1 MNSSLI
7 LNIFRFIIL
16 IALQVLV
23 FNNIKLF
30 GYLDPFPYVLFIIL
44 YPVNSNRSLFIF
56 MSFILGLTLDMFGDT
71 GGIHAIACLLLAYIR
86 PSIFKFSFGLSYE
99 YQTIKIAEK
108 ISYERISF
116 IVLSVF
122 IHHFLIYMLEL
133 LRFGLILDIFL
144 RTLLNTIFTTIICV
158 LTIYLIKPSRR

>member
-7 LNIFRFIIL
+7 LNIFRFIVL
-16 IALQVLV
+16 IALQILV

-44 YPVNSNRSLFIF
+44 YPVNSNKSLFLF
-56 MSFILGLTLDMFGDT
+56 MSFLLGLTLDMFSDT
-71 GGIHAIACLLLAYIR
+71 GGIHATACLLVAYIR

-108 ISYERISF
+108 ISSERISF
-116 IVLSVF
+116 IVIAVF
-122 IHHFLIYMLEL
+122 IHHFIIYMLEL

-144 RTLLNTIFTTIICV
+144 RTLLNTIFTTVICI
-158 LTIYLIKPSRR
+158 LTIFLIKPNRR

>member
-1 MNSSLI
+1 MNSSLL
-7 LNIFRFIIL
+7 LNIFRFIVL

-44 YPVNSNRSLFIF
+44 YPVNSNRSLFLF
-56 MSFILGLTLDMFGDT
+56 MSFLLGLTLDMFGDT
-71 GGIHAIACLLLAYIR
+71 GGIHATACLILAYIR
-86 PSIFKFSFGLSYE
+86 PLLFKFSFGLSYE
-99 YQTIKIAEK
+99 YQTIKITEK
-108 ISYERISF
+108 ISYDRISF

-122 IHHFLIYMLEL
+122 VHHFLIYMLEL

-144 RTLLNTIFTTIICV
+144 RTLLNTIFTTIVCI
-158 LTIYLIKPSRR
+158 LTIYLIKPNKR

>member
-1 MNSSLI
+1 MNSSLL

-44 YPVNSNRSLFIF
+44 YPVNSNRSLFLL
-56 MSFILGLTLDMFGDT
+56 MSFLLGLSLDMFGDT
-71 GGIHAIACLLLAYIR
+71 GGIHATACLILAYIR
-86 PSIFKFSFGLSYE
+86 PSIFRFSFGLSYE
-99 YQTIKIAEK
+99 YQTIKIADK
-108 ISYERISF
+108 ISYDRISF

-122 IHHFLIYMLEL
+122 LHHFLIYMLEL

-144 RTLLNTIFTTIICV
+144 RTLLNTLFTTVVCV
-158 LTIYLIKPSRR
+158 LTIYLIKPNRR

>member
-1 MNSSLI
+1 MNSSLL

-44 YPVNSNRSLFIF
+44 YPVNSNRSLFLL
-56 MSFILGLTLDMFGDT
+56 MSFLLGLSLDMFGDT
-71 GGIHAIACLLLAYIR
+71 GGIHATACLILAYIR
-86 PSIFKFSFGLSYE
+86 PQLFKFSFGLSYE

-108 ISYERISF
+108 ISYDRISF

-122 IHHFLIYMLEL
+122 VHHFLIYMLEL

-144 RTLLNTIFTTIICV
+144 RTLLNTIFTTIVCI
-158 LTIYLIKPSRR
+158 LTIYLIKPNRR

>member
-1 MNSSLI
+1 MNSSLL
-7 LNIFRFIIL
+7 LNIFRFIVL

-44 YPVNSNRSLFIF
+44 YPVNSNRSLFLL
-56 MSFILGLTLDMFGDT
+56 MSFLLGLTLDMFGDT
-71 GGIHAIACLLLAYIR
+71 GGIHATACLILAYIR

-108 ISYERISF
+108 ISYDRISF
-116 IVLSVF
+116 IVISVF

-144 RTLLNTIFTTIICV
+144 RTLLNTIFTTIVCI
-158 LTIYLIKPSRR
+158 LTIFLIKPNRR

>member
-1 MNSSLI
+1 MNSSLL
-7 LNIFRFIIL
+7 LNIFRFIVL

-44 YPVNSNRSLFIF
+44 YPVNSNRSLFLL
-56 MSFILGLTLDMFGDT
+56 MSFLLGLTLDMFGDT
-71 GGIHAIACLLLAYIR
+71 GGIHATACLILAYIR

-108 ISYERISF
+108 ISYDRISF
-116 IVLSVF
+116 IVISVF

-144 RTLLNTIFTTIICV
+144 RTLLNTIFTTIVCI
-158 LTIYLIKPSRR
+158 LTIYLIKPNRR

>member
-7 LNIFRFIIL
+7 FNIFRFIIL

-56 MSFILGLTLDMFGDT
+56 MSFLLGLTLDMFGDT

>member
-1 MNSSLI
+1 MNSSLL
-7 LNIFRFIIL
+7 LNIFRFIVL

-44 YPVNSNRSLFIF
+44 YPVNSNRSLFLL
-56 MSFILGLTLDMFGDT
+56 MSFLLGLTLDMFGDT
-71 GGIHAIACLLLAYIR
+71 GGIHATACLILAYIR

-108 ISYERISF
+108 ISYDRISF
-116 IVLSVF
+116 IVISVF

-144 RTLLNTIFTTIICV
+144 RTLLNTIFTTIVCV
-158 LTIYLIKPSRR
+158 LTIFLIKPNRR

>member
-1 MNSSLI
+1 MNSSLL
-7 LNIFRFIIL
+7 LNIFRFFIL

-44 YPVNSNRSLFIF
+44 YPVNSNRSLFLFI
-56 MSFILGLTLDMFGDT
+56 SFLLGLSLDMFGDT
-71 GGIHAIACLLLAYIR
+71 GGIHATACLILAYIR
-86 PSIFKFSFGLSYE
+86 PSIFRFSFGLSYE
-99 YQTIKIAEK
+99 YQTIKITEK
-108 ISYERISF
+108 ISYDRISF

-122 IHHFLIYMLEL
+122 AHHFLIYMLEL

-144 RTLLNTIFTTIICV
+144 RTLLNTVFTTIVCV
-158 LTIYLIKPSRR
+158 LTIYLIKPNRR

>member
-1 MNSSLI
+1 MNSSLL
-7 LNIFRFIIL
+7 LNIFRFFIL

-44 YPVNSNRSLFIF
+44 YPVNSNRSLFLLI
-56 MSFILGLTLDMFGDT
+56 SFLLGLSLDMFGDT
-71 GGIHAIACLLLAYIR
+71 GGIHATACLILAYIR
-86 PSIFKFSFGLSYE
+86 PSIFRFSFGLSYE
-99 YQTIKIAEK
+99 YQTIKITEK
-108 ISYERISF
+108 ISYDRISF

-122 IHHFLIYMLEL
+122 AHHFLIYMLEL

-144 RTLLNTIFTTIICV
+144 RTLLNTVFTTIVCV
-158 LTIYLIKPSRR
+158 LTIYLIKPNRR